1 MDIPSYK
8 DIYAFSEYSFECPV
22 GVWKARLDAK
32 AWGKQRNIL
41 LFFSEMETGKKYC
54 LSVFL
59 PRLYRALDNGLNFRS
74 ADALPGDVFELE
86 TGKTKTGRT
95 KFISAKKLEDA
106 TREADPPAQLD
117 TLPVSA

>member
-1 MDIPSYK
+1 MDFPSYK
-8 DIYAFSEYSFECPV
+8 EIYAFSEYSFDCPV
-22 GVWKARLDAK
+22 GVWKARLDVK

-41 LFFSEMETGKKYC
+41 LFFSEMETEKKYC

-59 PRLYRALDNGLNFRS
+59 PSLYRALDNGLNFRS

-95 KFISAKKLEDA
+95 KFISARKLADA
-106 TREADPPAQLD
+106 VRKPEPPAPVD
-117 TLPVSA
+117 MLPVSA